1 MRPRALT
8 RLLDGGASQRAGLVA
23 RKRGARLAR
32 VGRARE
38 VADALGGYRGV
49 HVLPPRTPAMV
60 VELAVHHQV
69 PPVVTP
75 AVRMVRVAA
84 ASAAAADDGATVGAA
99 GEAASTAVAAVTAVE

>member
-1 MRPRALT
+1 
-8 RLLDGGASQRAGLVA
+8 
-23 RKRGARLAR
+23 
-32 VGRARE
+32 
-38 VADALGGYRGV
+38 
-49 HVLPPRTPAMV
+49 MV

-99 GEAASTAVAAVTAVE
+99 GQAAGVGRLPGASPWLLPLPLSSAGATTRTPAMAVEVAAHQKTPPVPVRALPS